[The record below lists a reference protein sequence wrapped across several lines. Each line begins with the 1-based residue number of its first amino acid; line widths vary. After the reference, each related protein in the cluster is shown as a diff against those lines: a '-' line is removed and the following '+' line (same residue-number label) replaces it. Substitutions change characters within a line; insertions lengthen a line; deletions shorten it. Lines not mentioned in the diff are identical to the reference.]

1 MIKKII
7 NKTVEMIRLSAFRKG
22 AIVGE
27 RLQVDVHSVCINR
40 TGRRDAIRIGDHC
53 CIRGRLAAIGDGQI
67 RIGNNCYI
75 GGGSL
80 LGATESVVL
89 GDCVMIAPDVRIMDN
104 NNHPVEPHLREEMC
118 RSGDYFGPL
127 WNWDQAAHAPVII
140 GNNVWIGERSAILKG
155 VQIGEGSVV
164 ACHSVVTKDVPP
176 YTMVAGNPARV
187 VKHLE
192 RE

>member
-1 MIKKII
+1 MLKELIKKAV
-7 NKTVEMIRLSAFRKG
+7 KLIRLRAFKTHAVIGNRF
-22 AIVGE
+22 
-27 RLQVDVHSVCINR
+27 QVDVHSVCINQ
-40 TGRRDAIRIGDHC
+40 TGRKDAICIGDNC

-80 LGATESVVL
+80 LGATESVIL
-89 GDCVMIAPDVRIMDN
+89 GDYVMIAPDVRIMDN
-104 NNHPVEPHLREEMC
+104 NNHPIEPHLREEMC
-118 RSGDYFGPL
+118 KSGDYFGPL
-127 WNWDQAAHAPVII
+127 WSWSCAAHAPVII
-140 GNNVWIGERSAILKG
+140 GNNVWIGEYSTILKG

-164 ACHSVVTKDVPP
+164 ACHSVVTKDVPAC
-176 YTMVAGNPARV
+176 TMVAGNPARV